1 MKDTKSINGG
11 NFLDQYAN
19 NCTSAIILYNTFS
32 EPYLYHLPGL
42 VANYLFKSA
51 QAWKNKGSPVF
62 AISILVNNS
71 SKYASPLASNL
82 AHLFDPKTLE
92 F

>member
-19 NCTSAIILYNTFS
+19 NCTSDIILYDIFYRS
-32 EPYLYHLPGL
+32 QPRLYRLLGL

-71 SKYASPLASNL
+71 SKYLSTRL
-82 AHLFDPKTLE
+82 
-92 F
+92 